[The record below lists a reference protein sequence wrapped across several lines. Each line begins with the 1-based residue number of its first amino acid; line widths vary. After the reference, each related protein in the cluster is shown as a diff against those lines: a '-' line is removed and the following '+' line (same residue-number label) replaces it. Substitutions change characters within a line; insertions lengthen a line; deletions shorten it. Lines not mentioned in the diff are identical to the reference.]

1 MRWNKVPQTT
11 TISKQLAS
19 LQFLSKMEKAYESL
33 QRFKQTINGSK
44 NESSA
49 ERELLR
55 READDLSSTLKK
67 FCERLITNT
76 NSERTNGISSRFL
89 QADDTVTAED
99 AVTPKSERILS
110 PTVFLSNDILST
122 LTDKQALS
130 IDDLS
135 TVQ

>member
-1 MRWNKVPQTT
+1 MIVFY
-11 TISKQLAS
+11 IS
-19 LQFLSKMEKAYESL
+19 
-33 QRFKQTINGSK
+33 
-44 NESSA
+44 
-49 ERELLR
+49 
-55 READDLSSTLKK
+55 
-67 FCERLITNT
+67 
-76 NSERTNGISSRFL
+76 
-89 QADDTVTAED
+89 ADDTVTAEG